1 MQLSQR
7 ARDKLSIPRG
17 RDQYT
22 LFASNHRT
30 DIAQRTAYV
39 PLSWSLVSMPNP
51 CGRRGGTRPDLG
63 ARLHHPSRPFSAQ
76 RRSISSLVSVGALS
90 HLSRATLAA

>member
-22 LFASNHRT
+22 LFATNHRT

-39 PLSWSLVSMPNP
+39 PLSWSMVSMPNP
-51 CGRRGGTRPDLG
+51 CGRRGGTQGQDYIIPVDHSPRSAD
-63 ARLHHPSRPFSAQ
+63 RL
-76 RRSISSLVSVGALS
+76 SSLVSVGALS